1 MEEKLRQKIK
11 QSGYKKKYLAERLR
25 LSNNYLSMCFTGK
38 RNLSETKQNELND
51 ILNA

>member
-25 LSNNYLSMCFTGK
+25 LSNNYLSMCYTGK
-38 RNLSETKQNELND
+38 RNLSEIKQNELNKLLD
-51 ILNA
+51 A